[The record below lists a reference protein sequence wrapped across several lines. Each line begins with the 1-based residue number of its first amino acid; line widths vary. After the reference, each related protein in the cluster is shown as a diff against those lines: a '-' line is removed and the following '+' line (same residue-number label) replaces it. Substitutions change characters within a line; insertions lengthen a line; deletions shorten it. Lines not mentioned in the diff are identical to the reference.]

1 MRKLNIKGCGKVKY
15 QTVLRLTL
23 RVSALLSINF
33 VLKLDVLSFERV
45 GGGIFQVAVVMLNKK
60 VNSKS
65 WLLAFIATR
74 SGTLG
79 RAMAPLG

>member
-45 GGGIFQVAVVMLNKK
+45 GGGIFQIADIVPSI
-60 VNSKS
+60 VNE
-65 WLLAFIATR
+65 LICQV
-74 SGTLG
+74 GQQ
-79 RAMAPLG
+79 